1 LLLFYPYFTR
11 CANCSILIKLL
22 STYSMIVLGLTL
34 ALDFVSAEK

>member
-1 LLLFYPYFTR
+1 
-11 CANCSILIKLL
+11 LIKLL